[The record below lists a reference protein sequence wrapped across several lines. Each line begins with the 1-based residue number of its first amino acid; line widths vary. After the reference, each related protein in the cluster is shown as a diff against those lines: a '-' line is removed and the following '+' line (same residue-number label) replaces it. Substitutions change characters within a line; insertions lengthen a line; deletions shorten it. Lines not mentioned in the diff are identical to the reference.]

1 MQAQTT
7 IFDITTR
14 PQLVVRDDHPTN
26 LRRVKL
32 AVSATI
38 RAFLMERGEGKQ
50 FSMVELTEYVR
61 ARHPIAPDSA
71 GRILRDMNQ
80 RGEIAYQLV
89 SRSKS
94 LYRVVSVQPRLKE
107 AA

>member
-32 AVSATI
+32 AISATI
-38 RAFLMERGEGKQ
+38 RAFLMERGEGNQ
-50 FSMVELTEYVR
+50 FSMLELTEYVR
-61 ARHPIAPDSA
+61 ARHPSAPDSA

-80 RGEIAYQLV
+80 RGEVRYELV

-94 LYRVVSVQPRLKE
+94 LYRVLSVQPQLQE
-107 AA
+107 SA

>member
-1 MQAQTT
+1 MNTYPLGELLN
-7 IFDITTR
+7 R

-26 LRRVKL
+26 LCRVKL
-32 AVSATI
+32 AISATI
-38 RAFLMERGEGKQ
+38 REFLAERGVGEQ

-61 ARHPIAPDSA
+61 ARHSIAPDSA